1 MRLRSREVV
10 MRTNALFVI
19 ITGLVLGMVSI
30 SPATSAGME
39 YVVQSGDTLSTIA
52 KKYQGVSWEQICQD
66 NNLTNCDRIKVGQKL
81 FIGYPDVRGK
91 KIPAKHQVAERS
103 DFLSLIKTSSTITSS
118 ETVRQWK
125 RVGADP
131 LLPLRMRKEW
141 HRADEL
147 RLTSAQADRLS
158 RFGLSSSEI
167 EQVRQDLVSGK
178 CNSVARPVGY
188 TWKGMAMGKGNW
200 GQTQNATGDFIM
212 VWACPSHN
220 GKQVDIAMRCGNVAW
235 NEATTPTP
243 PPPPKTEE
251 VIGCEA
257 VGSVWT
263 QMGERG
269 ESGSIRFSC
278 LFPVGKGWKV
288 GPSIGAKGSRYSND
302 SWVEVGSF
310 FGAGIEGRGSVGNID
325 AVEFVVL
332 VGQGST
338 RGYSKDG
345 MVEKMEATGLDA
357 KIALQ
362 LRERFK
368 ISEKTAITVR
378 FMPWTDIP
386 LTSNS
391 AKLLWQG
398 NEVAEE
404 NGRKLVVGAILRLE
418 MDRVDWNLK
427 PEFTLGIWN
436 ISDVEDPVGGKIL
449 AGIATKDDVW
459 RIGAG
464 VQFPDP
470 HFIVEVEW
478 NAGLGWLRANSKV
491 AQTALVKDS
500 GSSEAYL
507 GVKAQ
512 AFVPKAKKAPTTI
525 AQKEVGKSVSSSSSP
540 FGWAG
545 DAQKA
550 SPQSSGGEKLA
561 SASSSG
567 GVDKAFGLF
576 AGG

>member
-1 MRLRSREVV
+1 
-10 MRTNALFVI
+10 MRTKNALFVI

-39 YVVQSGDTLSTIA
+39 YVVRSGDTLSTIA
-52 KKYQGVSWEQICQD
+52 KKYNGVSWKQICDD
-66 NNLTNCDRIKVGQKL
+66 NRLANCDRIKVGQKL
-81 FIGYPDVRGK
+81 SIGYPDVRGK
-91 KIPAKHQVAERS
+91 KIPAKHQIAERS
-103 DFLSLIKTSSTITSS
+103 DFFSLVKVSTTSP
-118 ETVRQWK
+118 EKVRAWK

-131 LLPLRMRKEW
+131 LLPVRLRKEW

-147 RLTSAQADRLS
+147 RLTSAQADRLAQ
-158 RFGLSSSEI
+158 FGLSSSEV
-167 EQVRQDLVSGK
+167 EQVRLDLVSGK
-178 CNSVARPVGY
+178 CHAVARPVGY

-212 VWACPSHN
+212 VWACPAMN
-220 GKQVDIAMRCGNVAW
+220 GKQVDVAMRCGNVAW
-235 NEATTPTP
+235 NEVTTPTP
-243 PPPPKTEE
+243 PPPPKTKEALA
-251 VIGCEA
+251 CEA
-257 VGSVWT
+257 VGSAWT

-269 ESGSIRFSC
+269 ESGSLRFSC

-288 GPSIGAKGSRYSND
+288 GPSIGVKGSRYSND
-302 SWVEVGSF
+302 SWVEVGNF
-310 FGAGIEGRGSVGNID
+310 YGAGIEGRGSLGEID

-345 MVEKMEATGLDA
+345 MVEKMKATGLDA
-357 KIALQ
+357 KIAIQ
-362 LRERFK
+362 LRERFQ
-368 ISEKTAITVR
+368 ISDKTGITVR
-378 FMPWTDIP
+378 FMPWVDVP
-386 LTSNS
+386 LTGNS

-398 NEVAEE
+398 NQVGEE
-404 NGRKLVVGAILRLE
+404 KGRKLVVGAILRLE
-418 MDRVDWNLK
+418 MDRVDWNVK

-436 ISDVEDPVGGKIL
+436 ISDVQDPVGGKIL
-449 AGIATKDDVW
+449 AGIATKDDVF

-478 NAGLGWLRANSKV
+478 NAGLGWLRANSRI
-491 AQTALVKDS
+491 AQTSLVKDA

-512 AFVPKAKKAPTTI
+512 AVAPKAEKTPTTAI
-525 AQKEVGKSVSSSSSP
+525 AQKEESKTRSSSSSP
-540 FGWAG
+540 FGWGA
-545 DAQKA
+545 DAQKT
-550 SPQSSGGEKLA
+550 SPRSSGGEKLA